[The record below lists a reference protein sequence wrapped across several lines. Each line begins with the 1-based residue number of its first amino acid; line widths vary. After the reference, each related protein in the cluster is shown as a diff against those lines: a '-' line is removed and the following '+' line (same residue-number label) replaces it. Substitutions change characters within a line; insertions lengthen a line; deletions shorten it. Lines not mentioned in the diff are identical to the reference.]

1 MQDVVVAIQFL
12 NEPFLLKLDQNVVK
26 QFYHDAYYN
35 LRDISDT
42 PAILHD
48 GFENPSWLN
57 GFLTKQDND
66 ARNVIVDHHEYQ
78 IFDSRLN
85 AMSVDQ
91 HVALACNS
99 VRRNLTATAPP

>member
-1 MQDVVVAIQFL
+1 MVAIQFL
-12 NEPFLLKLDQNVVK
+12 NEPFLLKLDQIVVK

-35 LRDISDT
+35 LRDISGT

-57 GFLTKQDND
+57 GFLIKQDND

-78 IFDSRLN
+78 IFDSGLN